1 MNKSSGYSSI
11 SHVSSQNAEEIL
23 NKIMKS
29 TNEGMPLSSIFIPNS
44 EKLYNGDVI
53 NKMWKYFTTNNKLFI
68 TKFGVAKWNKSI
80 DISKYAQGNVD
91 KKYVEAYENIWKP
104 FFQGFIEECSSNK
117 YTQLFCSF
125 NNSSF
130 NNICIIFDNSRFF
143 AVTIKNNHMATDM
156 MNDALIK
163 MEKFGQFVHVLITQ

>member
-1 MNKSSGYSSI
+1 MNKSSYTPQ
-11 SHVSSQNAEEIL
+11 VFSQNAGEIL
-23 NKIMKS
+23 AKIMKS
-29 TNEGMPLSSIFIPNS
+29 TNEGRPLSSIFIPND
-44 EKLYNGDVI
+44 EKIYNGDVI
-53 NKMWKYFTTNNKLFI
+53 NKMWKYFTTNNELFI
-68 TKFGVAKWNKSI
+68 TKFGIAKWNKSV
-80 DISKYAQGNVD
+80 DISKYD

-104 FFQGFIEECSSNK
+104 FFQGFIGECSPGN

-125 NNSSF
+125 NKPSF

-143 AVTIKNNHMATDM
+143 AVTIKNNHTATDM